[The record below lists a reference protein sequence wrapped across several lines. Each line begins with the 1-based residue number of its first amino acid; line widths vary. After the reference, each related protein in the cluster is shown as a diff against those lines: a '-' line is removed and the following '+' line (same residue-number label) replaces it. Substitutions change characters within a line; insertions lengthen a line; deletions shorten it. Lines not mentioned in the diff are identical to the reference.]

1 MICIF
6 LTTKNEVELRC
17 NIMLSS
23 TLAPPQSL
31 LCNNNCCVG
40 TCLFHTA
47 PCTHQFFQSQNL
59 IQLVIEVTNLIV
71 IKDGPTG
78 PLWKKVEELW
88 ELEQLDEE
96 EHPPM
101 WP

>member
-1 MICIF
+1 MFVCWNTRTVIDQ
-6 LTTKNEVELRC
+6 LYN
-17 NIMLSS
+17 
-23 TLAPPQSL
+23 
-31 LCNNNCCVG
+31 
-40 TCLFHTA
+40 
-47 PCTHQFFQSQNL
+47 SQNL
-59 IQLVIEVTNLIV
+59 IQLIIEVTNLIV

-78 PLWKKVEELW
+78 PLRKKVEELW